1 IANDLHSAVLAT
13 LSLHDALPI
22 LSSQGPMLLMSV
34 GCRWNGARTNGRRR
48 GSAGAGKVAAG
59 PGLAKRIAR
68 SSHAPPVRAPRARR
82 SLARQPCPHPRPAP
96 RPPPPGAPPPAPG
109 RAPPP
114 PPPVPPPRSPPPP
127 RH

>member
-82 SLARQPCPHPRPAP
+82 SLRSEEHTSEIQARENLVCRLLLA
-96 RPPPPGAPPPAPG
+96 
-109 RAPPP
+109 
-114 PPPVPPPRSPPPP
+114 
-127 RH
+127 